1 MPRTE
6 LNCRRH
12 EDATDWLAEYNPGDG
27 HGVIGPAASDPAAM
41 FTQPVVIDAWIAG
54 AEASDDLNE
63 AEFAIERAVGQRQ
76 LDEASALMRE
86 AAALFMGYAE
96 HHKNRAA
103 EADRRGDIE
112 GVRASLKKAHVNLAM
127 AAALKE
133 WLAPNVPGEDT
144 AVSHGQV
151 IDFPGVTSREQAERM
166 RDWRDRTRPGWW
178 DKPLGIDRFAIPAEI
193 AENGDLV
200 PVDSGKTVEDCRQ
213 RFANRPGYGEPPN
226 VRLPSVAGLRDP
238 VVVEGLMAAAG
249 LIDATDPISL
259 ATATAFRLQTP
270 DPRFNPSEPV
280 VVNGFLYHPATEALC
295 KTN

>member
-12 EDATDWLAEYNPGDG
+12 EDATLWLSRLDPGDG
-27 HGVIGPAASDPAAM
+27 RGLVGDEAADPLAM
-41 FTQPVVIDAWIAG
+41 FTQPVVIQAFIAG
-54 AEASDDLNE
+54 AEWSDDENE
-63 AEFAIERAVGQRQ
+63 AEFAIERATGQRQ
-76 LDEASALMRE
+76 LDEAGALMRE
-86 AAALFMGYAE
+86 AAALFMGYYE

-103 EADRRGDIE
+103 EFGRQGDVDAE
-112 GVRASLKKAHVNLAM
+112 AASLRKAHTNLSM
-127 AAALKE
+127 AVSLKE
-133 WLAPNVPGEDT
+133 WLSPDRVPGED
-144 AVSHGQV
+144 VV
-151 IDFPGVTSREQAERM
+151 ICHAGVTSREQAERM
-166 RDWRDRTRPGWW
+166 SDWRRRTRPGWW
-178 DKPLGIDRFAIPAEI
+178 DKACGIDRFPIPAVITE
-193 AENGDLV
+193 AGDIV
-200 PVDSGKTVEDCRQ
+200 PVDDKTVVDCRE
-213 RFANRPGYGEPPN
+213 RFANRPGYGEPSN